1 MLKNSSHASRHA
13 ADYTIFFSSLFKN
26 KHSVICL
33 AVEYTLKVS
42 NASART
48 KSNKPF

>member
-13 ADYTIFFSSLFKN
+13 ADYTIFFISLQG

-33 AVEYTLKVS
+33 AVEYTLEVS
-42 NASART
+42 NASARS